1 MSKDPAQQLLT
12 PVDIAIAAAN
22 SDICINLADN
32 METASKAAD
41 PGKLRTNTDWYTWS
55 QGFANYLSTI
65 PGCTGIPLSYVSHEF
80 DESIV

>member
-32 METASKAAD
+32 MKTTSKAAD
-41 PGKLRTNTDWYTWS
+41 PGKLRTDTDWYAWS
-55 QGFANYLSTI
+55 
-65 PGCTGIPLSYVSHEF
+65 
-80 DESIV
+80 

>member
-32 METASKAAD
+32 METTSKAAD
-41 PGKLRTNTDWYTWS
+41 PGKLRTDTDWYAWS
-55 QGFANYLSTI
+55 
-65 PGCTGIPLSYVSHEF
+65 
-80 DESIV
+80 